1 MPMKEPLIATFDKNE
16 SEKIVEALIALGY
29 DVLEKP
35 TYSKS
40 EASEIAWL
48 KYYVNFHSFMNDFV
62 SKVTN
67 GKVREIEKIY
77 ETNSKNYYYE
87 NMYIVW
93 TKLPEP
99 KVIVFP
105 KNYKRYGMNVFNDI
119 LANDFIK
126 MAERGSIELKFKEA
140 EEGLTRAHWYFK
152 FPPKLALINGLTAYM
167 EARILLGLEPETEE
181 VKIKMPIR
189 RKEDIAELIRDF
201 NRVLEEIRRTLAKIE
216 MSEKFEMLKGEIEFI
231 KTKLD
236 FIEAEL
242 KTVKDR
248 KDIEELRKSLEEVR
262 EEIKRL
268 KR

>member
-1 MPMKEPLIATFDKNE
+1 
-16 SEKIVEALIALGY
+16 
-29 DVLEKP
+29 
-35 TYSKS
+35 
-40 EASEIAWL
+40 
-48 KYYVNFHSFMNDFV
+48 MNDFV

-67 GKVREIEKIY
+67 GKIREVEKIY
-77 ETNSKNYYYE
+77 ETNSKNYHYE
-87 NMYIVW
+87 KMYIIW

-119 LANDFIK
+119 LANDFLE
-126 MAERGSIELKFKEA
+126 MAERGSIKLEFKEE
-140 EEGLTRAHWYFK
+140 EEGLERAHFFFR
-152 FPPKLALINGLTAYM
+152 FPPKLALVNGLTAYM

-189 RKEDIAELIRDF
+189 RKEDIAELIKEF
-201 NRVLEEIRRTLAKIE
+201 NKVLEELRKAISKIE
-216 MSEKFEMLKGEIEFI
+216 MSERFEMLKGEIEFI

-248 KDIEELRKSLEEVR
+248 KEIEELRKSLEEIK